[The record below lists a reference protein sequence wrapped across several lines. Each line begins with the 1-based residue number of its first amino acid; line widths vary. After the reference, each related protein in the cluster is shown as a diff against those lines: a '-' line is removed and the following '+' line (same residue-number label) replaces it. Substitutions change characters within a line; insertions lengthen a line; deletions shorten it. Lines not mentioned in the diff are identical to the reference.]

1 MNHEMRLLH
10 VLLDV
15 LYHVPWNNHDCRKL
29 YYVMEVIQEYF
40 NMPERAIPA
49 ELLQNLDELMEYVE
63 RETQD

>member
-1 MNHEMRLLH
+1 MNHEAMLLH

-29 YYVMEVIQEYF
+29 YYVMEVIHWYF

-49 ELLQNLDELMEYVE
+49 ELIQDLEALREYVK